1 MQGLIR
7 SISLSLPI
15 LGSMFLLSCA
25 TLSKQQCLI
34 GDWQTIGY
42 NDGVAG
48 YSSERLASHSKACA
62 KAHVTPDYL
71 AWERGRKLGLQQ
83 YCTSN
88 NAYNVGRRGRRL
100 NNVCPA
106 AMVNRLQQANQHGLA
121 YYRLDNQLDTDR
133 RLLDEYQTEFDQ
145 LESGAMLDFAN
156 EKDARKRLLFL
167 ADELGSI
174 KRRLD
179 DTQRQLDMLNHTSK
193 Y

>member
-7 SISLSLPI
+7 PISLSLPI

-71 AWERGRKLGLQQ
+71 AWSAAASLV
-83 YCTSN
+83 CN
-88 NAYNVGRRGRRL
+88 NTVRATMRTMSVAAGVG
-100 NNVCPA
+100 
-106 AMVNRLQQANQHGLA
+106 
-121 YYRLDNQLDTDR
+121 
-133 RLLDEYQTEFDQ
+133 
-145 LESGAMLDFAN
+145 
-156 EKDARKRLLFL
+156 
-167 ADELGSI
+167 
-174 KRRLD
+174 
-179 DTQRQLDMLNHTSK
+179 
-193 Y
+193 